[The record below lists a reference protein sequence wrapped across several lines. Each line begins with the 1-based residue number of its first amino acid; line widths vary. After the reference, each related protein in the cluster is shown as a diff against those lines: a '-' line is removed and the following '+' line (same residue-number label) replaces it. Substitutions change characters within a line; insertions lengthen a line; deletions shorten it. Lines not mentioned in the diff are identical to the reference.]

1 TEIPEHTHPRTGL
14 LVDEKSP
21 LTIYDC
27 TEKVEESPIVRYR
40 DYLLENLYT
49 KDETGKV
56 GGSPST
62 ASNYVLKVVNYFI
75 FLHRQRIISIS
86 KTFRPFEFKAKTVRI
101 SNKGNK
107 AQHAMLLHL
116 NRSHSKEII

>member
-1 TEIPEHTHPRTGL
+1 MVPVNLYLHSLLADPDISSDKTIQSHAVALLSFYRWLSTEIPEHTHPRTGL

-62 ASNYVLKVVNYFI
+62 ASNYVL
-75 FLHRQRIISIS
+75 
-86 KTFRPFEFKAKTVRI
+86 
-101 SNKGNK
+101 
-107 AQHAMLLHL
+107 
-116 NRSHSKEII
+116 

>member
-1 TEIPEHTHPRTGL
+1 
-14 LVDEKSP
+14 
-21 LTIYDC
+21 
-27 TEKVEESPIVRYR
+27 
-40 DYLLENLYT
+40 NLYT

-107 AQHAMLLHL
+107 AQHAMLSHL
-116 NRSHSKEII
+116 NRSH